1 MTDMVLMKHSVN
13 EYVKKN
19 PVTEKEL
26 KDEYQKESDRW
37 GKTEYRVRHI
47 LVKTQDEAKQI
58 IDQINKGASFAKIAA
73 EKSLDEESKD
83 RGGILDWT
91 SASVFTGQLSSAI
104 MGLKKG
110 EMDKAP
116 VQSPAGFHV
125 VKVEDVRPAE
135 LYPKYEARKEELRH
149 ILLQRKV
156 QAFIHEQVLRAEVKD
171 AK

>member
-1 MTDMVLMKHSVN
+1 M
-13 EYVKKN
+13 
-19 PVTEKEL
+19 
-26 KDEYQKESDRW
+26 
-37 GKTEYRVRHI
+37 
-47 LVKTQDEAKQI
+47 KTQDEAKQI

-110 EMDKAP
+110 EMDKVP

>member
-1 MTDMVLMKHSVN
+1 M
-13 EYVKKN
+13 
-19 PVTEKEL
+19 
-26 KDEYQKESDRW
+26 
-37 GKTEYRVRHI
+37 
-47 LVKTQDEAKQI
+47 KTQDEAKQI

-125 VKVEDVRPAE
+125 AE

>member
-1 MTDMVLMKHSVN
+1 
-13 EYVKKN
+13 
-19 PVTEKEL
+19 
-26 KDEYQKESDRW
+26 
-37 GKTEYRVRHI
+37 
-47 LVKTQDEAKQI
+47 
-58 IDQINKGASFAKIAA
+58 
-73 EKSLDEESKD
+73 
-83 RGGILDWT
+83 
-91 SASVFTGQLSSAI
+91 
-104 MGLKKG
+104 
-110 EMDKAP
+110 MDKVP

>member
-1 MTDMVLMKHSVN
+1 MLRKDKYPSAAARTPKA
-13 EYVKKN
+13 
-19 PVTEKEL
+19 KEGP
-26 KDEYQKESDRW
+26 QARES
-37 GKTEYRVRHI
+37 
-47 LVKTQDEAKQI
+47 
-58 IDQINKGASFAKIAA
+58 
-73 EKSLDEESKD
+73 
-83 RGGILDWT
+83 T
-91 SASVFTGQLSSAI
+91 SI
-104 MGLKKG
+104 GLKKG
-110 EMDKAP
+110 EMDKVP

>member
-1 MTDMVLMKHSVN
+1 MSTSRRIRLPKRNSRTN
-13 EYVKKN
+13 IRRKG
-19 PVTEKEL
+19 
-26 KDEYQKESDRW
+26 DRW

-104 MGLKKG
+104 MGLKEG
-110 EMDKAP
+110 RN
-116 VQSPAGFHV
+116 G
-125 VKVEDVRPAE
+125 
-135 LYPKYEARKEELRH
+135 
-149 ILLQRKV
+149 
-156 QAFIHEQVLRAEVKD
+156 
-171 AK
+171 

>member
-1 MTDMVLMKHSVN
+1 M
-13 EYVKKN
+13 
-19 PVTEKEL
+19 
-26 KDEYQKESDRW
+26 
-37 GKTEYRVRHI
+37 
-47 LVKTQDEAKQI
+47 KTQDEAKQI

-125 VKVEDVRPAE
+125 VFVRLNSIRSMKP
-135 LYPKYEARKEELRH
+135 ARKSSVISFCSARFRPSFMNRFCAL
-149 ILLQRKV
+149 K
-156 QAFIHEQVLRAEVKD
+156 
-171 AK
+171 